1 MWLVNSLLTKMP
13 QRLAAVNGDGDG
25 ASGPSAALS
34 DESKDAAALHRRQ
47 AQAAVR
53 NALIGGGINTLADMM
68 QWRVRELLT
77 LPHCGPTTIEAL
89 RRVVA
94 EVMGARRAATR
105 RVSVRWRRAGA
116 VGHASEAG
124 RQHAR

>member
-1 MWLVNSLLTKMP
+1 LNCLPFRCVTWIC
-13 QRLAAVNGDGDG
+13 
-25 ASGPSAALS
+25 
-34 DESKDAAALHRRQ
+34 RR
-47 AQAAVR
+47 VR
-53 NALIGGGINTLADMM
+53 KNALIGGGINTLADMM

-94 EVMGARRAATR
+94 EVTGARRPLPGG
-105 RVSVRWRRAGA
+105 VSVRWRRVGA
-116 VGHASEAG
+116 AGHASEAG